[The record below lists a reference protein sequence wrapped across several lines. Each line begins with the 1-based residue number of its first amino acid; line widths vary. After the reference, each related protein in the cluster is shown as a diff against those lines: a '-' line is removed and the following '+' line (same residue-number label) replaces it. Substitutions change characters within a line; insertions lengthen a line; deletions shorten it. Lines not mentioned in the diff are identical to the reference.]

1 MRGFWGGTSVVLK
14 RALFLT
20 ICLAVSQSG
29 PAGAGS
35 DRIYPTGGVT
45 LHRGDQ
51 IVGTYT
57 REAPLP
63 EGVTIRS
70 DGRCGVKLD
79 DWYLVAEDKTVF
91 SVRSSP
97 RQRNL
102 FIESGTLYF
111 KTDKMNRAL
120 SFFTP
125 AGPISVQNVRINA
138 AFGASGVKGYLTVSG
153 QQSELGVAEGGS
165 MDVLIDDGLVTVQS
179 GQRIILA
186 QAIMDIGPAE
196 SEPTAAQP
204 PAPAEPDRGLSSGQK
219 IAVGA
224 LGVGAVAGVLIGL
237 GGGGGGGG
245 GGGVVSPSSP

>member
-1 MRGFWGGTSVVLK
+1 M
-14 RALFLT
+14 
-20 ICLAVSQSG
+20 
-29 PAGAGS
+29 
-35 DRIYPTGGVT
+35 
-45 LHRGDQ
+45 
-51 IVGTYT
+51 
-57 REAPLP
+57 
-63 EGVTIRS
+63 TIRS

-125 AGPISVQNVRINA
+125 AGPISVQNIRINA